1 MNKQKIKELIEPLFT
16 KTSLIE
22 TIELHVQRDGMR
34 YSEAIIHL
42 CVLHELEPEDVA
54 KLIIKTPLKE
64 KIQIEAESLS
74 LLPKSNNSSTILI

>member
-74 LLPKSNNSSTILI
+74 LLPKSNNSSTVLI

>member
-64 KIQIEAESLS
+64 KIQIEAESLR